1 MKVVAIKEAT
11 YKSFSNDDQD
21 NSWGW
26 ESVLQTY
33 LQGAEKFL
41 IRRRREWMTLNRETY
56 TPPPQMS
63 IHPNVQYTW
72 YIISQVSLNLPSKI
86 VMFDHLNTD

>member
-1 MKVVAIKEAT
+1 
-11 YKSFSNDDQD
+11 
-21 NSWGW
+21 
-26 ESVLQTY
+26 
-33 LQGAEKFL
+33 
-41 IRRRREWMTLNRETY
+41 MTLNRETY